1 MASVAIQDE
10 ATWLSL
16 RDSYVG
22 GSEIASLFYEWSY
35 PDGSTAVH
43 HLYEAPADPQ
53 ARLVGCLSGFKSGY
67 RLWMEKA
74 GRLPPDD
81 LGEVERVRAGQFLE
95 PAVAE
100 WARNKW
106 GDWGGQIRKVR
117 RYITHAQVEGWGASL
132 DYEIV
137 APGMPPVEI
146 KTADEHYV
154 RQAWTVDGDEILMPP
169 LPYVLQVQHQMGAVG
184 AGYGWIVALVGGNRL
199 MRGRIARHEP
209 TQQRIA
215 DAIKALWRGVREGVE
230 PTWLAEYET
239 VSKVHAFGDKGAS
252 ADLTADPEM
261 PALCER
267 YLTRKAALVDLE
279 TEVEA
284 LKGQIASRLGEA
296 TKAITAGYRLSWP
309 VMVREEKVIP
319 ERIQKA
325 LTYRGGLTIK
335 QEG

>member
-1 MASVAIQDE
+1 MPAMTIPDE
-10 ATWLSL
+10 ATWLSV

-43 HLYEAPADPQ
+43 HLYETPSDPK
-53 ARLVGCLSGFKSGY
+53 ARLIGCLSAFRSGY

-100 WARNKW
+100 WARSKW
-106 GDWGGQIRKVR
+106 SDWGGQIRKVR
-117 RYITHAQVEGWGASL
+117 RYITHSTVDGWGASL

-137 APGMPPVEI
+137 AAGMPPVEI
-146 KTADEHYV
+146 KTTDSHYV
-154 RQAWTVDGDEILMPP
+154 REAWTVDGDEIIMPP
-169 LPYVLQVQHQMGAVG
+169 LSYVLQLQHQIGAVG
-184 AGYGWIVALVGGNRL
+184 ADHGWIVALVGGNQL

-215 DAIKALWRGVREGVE
+215 DAVQAFWRGVREGVE
-230 PTWLAEYET
+230 PTWLAEYDT
-239 VSKVHAFGDKGAS
+239 VAKIHAYGDKAAQ
-252 ADLTADPEM
+252 ADLTSDTELPS
-261 PALCER
+261 LCDR
-267 YLTRKAALVDLE
+267 YLDRKSALTDLE
-279 TEVEA
+279 AEVEA
-284 LKGQIASRLGEA
+284 LKGQIATRVGEA
-296 TKAITAGYRLSWP
+296 TKAFTTGYRLSWP
-309 VMVREEKVIP
+309 VMTREEKLIP
-319 ERIQKA
+319 ARVQKA

-335 QEG
+335 REV